1 MAVSI
6 LHRPDPRRY
15 IIAGFS
21 VLLAIGAAEALHP
34 WAGQRIP
41 SAVLLPSILLG
52 AWYGGLEAGLL
63 TTVFNGLAA
72 AYFLVPPLHSFR
84 VAEPS
89 GWAYL
94 AALGFQ
100 GVVVSW
106 LCESRRRSVAARARA
121 VSEAQQARA
130 EAQARARELAHV
142 KADLGHVTSAF
153 LDQTQNTRCTPA
165 FAAGL
170 ACYCR
175 VASASPRQSPVD
187 VRSLVQTITSVF
199 GKELSQAGASVECD
213 GSLPVVDGD
222 EAQLINLFHEL
233 IENAVKFR
241 RDEPLR
247 VRITAE
253 ERKGQC
259 VFSVD
264 DNGIGIV
271 PAYWEEV
278 FGLGRR
284 LHGCGDYPG
293 SGIGLAMAKLIV
305 ENHGG
310 RIWLNSQAGQGTTV
324 RFSLPRRGV

>member
-1 MAVSI
+1 MDVSI
-6 LHRPDPRRY
+6 LHRLDARRY
-15 IIAGFS
+15 TAASLS
-21 VLLAIGAAEALHP
+21 VLVGIAIVEAVHP

-100 GVVVSW
+100 GVLISW
-106 LCESRRRSVAARARA
+106 LCESRRRSVAAKARA
-121 VSEAQQARA
+121 LSEAQQARA
-130 EAQARARELAHV
+130 EAQARARELVRA

-153 LDQTQNTRCTPA
+153 LDQTQNAGCTPA

-170 ACYCR
+170 ECYCR
-175 VASASPRQSPVD
+175 VASAPARQWRVD
-187 VRSLVQTITSVF
+187 VRSLVQTVTSVF
-199 GKELSQAGASVECD
+199 AKELSQAGASVECD
-213 GSLPVVDGD
+213 DSVPVVDGD
-222 EAQLINLFHEL
+222 EAQLLNLFHEL

-271 PAYWEEV
+271 PAYWEDV
-278 FGLGRR
+278 FVLGRR
-284 LHGCGDYPG
+284 LHGREYKGA
-293 SGIGLAMAKLIV
+293 GIGLAMAKLIV

-324 RFSLPRRGV
+324 RFSLPRRDL